1 MEDRITSVPDTELV
15 DAGVRLRAPYLLQQ
29 ANYTIELARSEGE
42 PLAAKMAPGF
52 IDKVDAVRA
61 KVAKAF
67 EDKTVSAAEA
77 KLTTGTQNSA
87 ARALKVWGRGAVA
100 RASAAIRTGVSIP
113 DEMTRPL
120 NARTVPAAV
129 AQAQRL
135 LSLLTEHA
143 PAMDK
148 VGAPTQPLVDE
159 GRKLCEALIAA
170 DSSQEVT
177 RGSALP
183 VAVANFYARKAELY
197 IGLKIINDAGH
208 ELYAHDAASSSRFNL
223 SLLYRRGVSGTSAPA
238 PTPPSPSPTPPV
250 AAT

>member
-1 MEDRITSVPDTELV
+1 MLGRC
-15 DAGVRLRAPYLLQQ
+15 
-29 ANYTIELARSEGE
+29 
-42 PLAAKMAPGF
+42 AA
-52 IDKVDAVRA
+52 
-61 KVAKAF
+61 
-67 EDKTVSAAEA
+67 VSAAEA

-183 VAVANFYARKAELY
+183 VANFYARKAELC